1 MGICKGKCP
10 FILIMSILLNIVL
23 HVCCEVVET
32 NFKTDLLI
40 HQLED
45 I

>member
-1 MGICKGKCP
+1 
-10 FILIMSILLNIVL
+10 MSILLNIVL